1 MLGAVIIIV
10 ALIAVAGLAA
20 IFLKGQKNQ
29 DDPAILARFRELPGF
44 TISAKHVQAGTGIAL
59 DEDHFKLAVVTP
71 ADAHA
76 SVLTPRDLVRWVV
89 RTTDDGKSFLQ
100 ILSRRH
106 EKPLQVA
113 FPSEAAA
120 EEWALTLKRV
130 SEEH

>member
-1 MLGAVIIIV
+1 MLGAVILIV
-10 ALIAVAGLAA
+10 VLVAVAVLAA
-20 IFLKGQKNQ
+20 IFLMGQKKQ
-29 DDPAILARFRELPGF
+29 DDPVILARLRELPGF
-44 TISAKHVQAGTGIAL
+44 TLSAKHIQAGTGIAL

-76 SVLTPRDLVRWVV
+76 AVLTPRDLARWVV
-89 RTTDDGKSFLQ
+89 RTTDNGKVFLQ

-113 FPSEAAA
+113 FSSEAAA
-120 EEWALTLKRV
+120 EEWAQTLKRV